1 MGRKG
6 IETLVG
12 LFVLLGLLAIVFLAL
27 KAANL
32 ATFRVGGTYA
42 VTAKF
47 DNIGGLKVRAPVKS
61 AGVTIGRVAAIAL
74 DTSSYQGTVTMELE
88 EGIAFPTDTSA
99 KILTSGLLGD
109 QYIGL
114 EPGGAEQ
121 NLKPGDQIK
130 MTQSAVVL
138 ENLISQF
145 LYSKAA
151 EPGGEPK

>member
-42 VTAKF
+42 ITAKF

-61 AGVTIGRVAAIAL
+61 AGVTIGRVAAISL
-74 DTSSYQGTVTMELE
+74 DTVSYQGTVTMELE
-88 EGIAFPTDTSA
+88 QGIAFPTDSSA

-114 EPGGAEQ
+114 VPGGSEQ

-145 LYSKAA
+145 LYNKAA
-151 EPGGEPK
+151 EPGGEQK

>member
-1 MGRKG
+1 MGRKS

-61 AGVTIGRVAAIAL
+61 AASRSAAWLPSRL
-74 DTSSYQGTVTMELE
+74 DPRASRER
-88 EGIAFPTDTSA
+88 
-99 KILTSGLLGD
+99 
-109 QYIGL
+109 
-114 EPGGAEQ
+114 
-121 NLKPGDQIK
+121 
-130 MTQSAVVL
+130 
-138 ENLISQF
+138 
-145 LYSKAA
+145 
-151 EPGGEPK
+151 

>member
-88 EGIAFPTDTSA
+88 QGIAFPTDTSA

-151 EPGGEPK
+151 EPGGEQK